1 VTYGM
6 PMVNAIFLAVEV
18 LGIKTSV
25 VMQNVC
31 ALVTKNMPIILI
43 LIIFFVEFKK
53 KIALK

>member
-1 VTYGM
+1 M